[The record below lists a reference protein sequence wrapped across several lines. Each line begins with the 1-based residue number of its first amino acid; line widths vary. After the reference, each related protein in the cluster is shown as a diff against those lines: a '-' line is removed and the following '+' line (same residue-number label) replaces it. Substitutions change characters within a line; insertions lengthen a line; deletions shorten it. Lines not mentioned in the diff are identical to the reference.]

1 MKLESGNNAPPDL
14 VEIRSR
20 LAASQGKQFWRS
32 LEEVAQTP
40 KFQEFL
46 HREFPVDASIWEDGV
61 SRRQFLHIMAA
72 SFALAG
78 LSSCRQPEEEIVPYV
93 RQPEGV
99 TPGLPLFYATA
110 MTLGGYALGLLVES
124 HEGRPTKIEG
134 NPRHPASLGATDL
147 FAQASILSLYDP
159 DRSQTVVNAGEISTW
174 TQFFSALTAALAV
187 QAGTHGAGL
196 RILTETVS
204 SPTLAA
210 QLRAVLERFPQAQW
224 HQFEPLSRDNAHDGA
239 RLAFG
244 EDVETQY
251 RFDQA
256 NVVLSL
262 DADFLTSGPGWVRYA
277 REFVDKRRVRAG
289 QAAMNRL
296 YAIESATTN
305 TGAMADHC
313 LAVAAGEVEDFARVA
328 AQDLGVVTE
337 SGARLDPHYEK
348 WIKAVVRDLQKN
360 RGECIVMAGDAQ
372 PAVVHALVHA
382 INAAL
387 GNAGRTVVYTEPVA
401 AKPVNQHP
409 SLREL
414 VADMNAGKVEVLFIL
429 GGNPVYDAP
438 ADLRFA
444 EAMNKVKQRFHL
456 GDYADETAR
465 LCHWHVARTHYLE
478 SWSDARAFDGT
489 VTIMQP
495 LIAPMYS
502 SKSVHEFVAAIM
514 GRPDPTS
521 HDLVREYWKAHGL
534 DDNKDWQRA
543 LHDGVVAGTAFAPK
557 TVTLRKFET
566 LRTAGGEGSAAL
578 ELSFRP
584 DAKIWDGRFANNG
597 WLQELPHPITR
608 LTWDNVAC
616 IAPAAAERLGLANGD
631 LVELRWRGR
640 SVQAPVWIAPGQSPR
655 TVSVT
660 LGYGRAVAGRVGS
673 GIGFNAYSL
682 RTSDAPWFGP
692 GLEIKKLGQS
702 YPLASTQEQNSMEGR
717 DLVRVGNLGEFQ
729 ANPAFAKG
737 EPPPPSLYPGFK
749 YEGHKWG
756 MTIDLTACIGC
767 GACVVACQSENNIP
781 VVGREQ
787 VATGRAMHWLRID
800 RYYRGPLDSPE
811 IFFEPLPCMHCENAP
826 CELVCPVGA
835 TVHTDEG
842 LNAMV
847 YNRCVGTRYCSNN
860 CPYKVR
866 RFNFFQ
872 YTDVKTPGLKL
883 MRNPQVTVRNRGVM
897 EKCTFCIQRIQN
909 AKITADKENRPVRD
923 GEIATACQAV
933 CPTQAIMFGDINDSN
948 SRVAKLKAQPT
959 NYVLLAELNARPR
972 TSYLARLRNPN
983 PEMEG

>member
-1 MKLESGNNAPPDL
+1 MKPESGTDAPLDL
-14 VEIRSR
+14 AEIRSR
-20 LAASQGKQFWRS
+20 LAASRGKQFWRS
-32 LEEVAQTP
+32 LEDVVQTP
-40 KFQEFL
+40 RFQEFL

-78 LSSCRQPEEEIVPYV
+78 LSGCRQPEEEIVPYV

-99 TPGLPLFYATA
+99 VPGMPLFYATA
-110 MTLGGYALGLLVES
+110 MTLGGYAMGLLVES

-134 NPRHPASLGATDL
+134 NPQHPASLGSTDV

-159 DRSQTVVNAGEISTW
+159 DRSQTVVNVGEISTW
-174 TQFFSALTAALAV
+174 SLFFAALTAALAA
-187 QAGTHGAGL
+187 QANTHGAGL
-196 RILTETVS
+196 RILTETVG

-210 QLRAVLERFPQAQW
+210 QLRAVLERFPQAKW
-224 HQFEPLSRDNAHDGA
+224 HQYEPLARDNARDGA
-239 RLAFG
+239 RLAFDA
-244 EDVETQY
+244 DVETQY

-262 DADFLTSGPGWVRYA
+262 DADFLTTGPGWVRHA
-277 REFVDKRRVRAG
+277 REFMDKRRVRAG
-289 QAAMNRL
+289 QTTMNRL
-296 YAIESATTN
+296 YAIESAPSN

-313 LAVAAGEVEDFARVA
+313 LTVAAGEVEDFVRVVA
-328 AQDLGVVTE
+328 KELGVIAE
-337 SGARLDPHYEK
+337 SGARLEPRHEK
-348 WIKAVVRDLQKN
+348 WVKAVVRDLQKN
-360 RGECIVMAGDAQ
+360 RGACVVVAGDPQ
-372 PAVVHALVHA
+372 PPVVHALVHA
-382 INAAL
+382 INDAL
-387 GNAGRTVVYTEPVA
+387 GNIGRTIIFTDPVA
-401 AKPVNQHP
+401 ANPVNQQQ

-414 VADMNAGKVEVLFIL
+414 VADMNAGKVEALVIL

-444 EAMNKVKQRFHL
+444 EAMAKVKLRFHL
-456 GDYADETAR
+456 GCYDDETTR
-465 LCHWHVARTHYLE
+465 LCHWHVPLTHYLE

-495 LIAPMYS
+495 LIAPMYLA
-502 SKSVHEFVAAIM
+502 KSVHEVMAAIL

-521 HDLVREYWKAHGL
+521 HDLVRDYWKTHGL
-534 DDNKDWQRA
+534 DDNKLWQKS
-543 LHDGVVAGTAFAPK
+543 LHDGVVAGTAFAAK
-557 TVTLRKFET
+557 AVTLRKFDAQ
-566 LRTAGGEGSAAL
+566 RTARAETAASL
-578 ELSFRP
+578 ELSFRSDP
-584 DAKIWDGRFANNG
+584 KVWDGRFANNG

-608 LTWDNVAC
+608 LTWDNVAW
-616 IAPAAAERLGLANGD
+616 IAPVTAEQLGLANGD
-631 LVELRWRGR
+631 LVELHWHGR

-655 TVSVT
+655 AVSVA

-673 GIGFNAYSL
+673 GVGFNAYSL

-692 GLEIKKLGQS
+692 ELEIKKLGLS

-717 DLVRVGNLGEFQ
+717 DLVRTGSLSEFQ

-737 EPPPPSLYPGFK
+737 EPEPPSLYPGFK

-756 MTIDLTACIGC
+756 LTIDLTACIGC

-781 VVGREQ
+781 VVGRRE

-800 RYYRGPLDSPE
+800 RYYRGALDSPE
-811 IFFEPLPCMHCENAP
+811 TFFEPMPCMHCENAP

-909 AKITADKENRPVRD
+909 AKIAADKENRPVRD